1 MPTNELTKNPP
12 KKKPAKKRV
21 SYPKYHT
28 ESPMWDKVDDALKRK
43 IGTIQKNAK
52 LSNLAHQ
59 YAEGLF
65 REFPEATCALDYSN
79 PLELLVATI
88 LSAQCTD
95 ERVNKVTPALFA
107 AYKTAAEYAASPKG
121 EMEDYVKSTGFFNSK
136 AKAIR
141 SACADIAAKF
151 DGEVPEAIEDLLT
164 LRGVARK
171 TANVVRT
178 HCFDY
183 PGLTVDTHFKRLT
196 HRMGLTKSTD
206 PAKIEQEIAALLP
219 PERWTHFSS
228 AIILHGRKTCKARK
242 PDCIACQFAPI
253 CPRTEPSKLQP

>member
-1 MPTNELTKNPP
+1 MAAP
-12 KKKPAKKRV
+12 KKRL
-21 SYPKYHT
+21 SYAKYHT
-28 ESPMWDKVDDALKRK
+28 ESPLWPKVDDALKKK
-43 IGTIQKNAK
+43 IGELPKSAK
-52 LSNLAHQ
+52 QSALALQ
-59 YAEGLF
+59 YAEGLQQ
-65 REFPEATCALDYSN
+65 EFPEATCALDYSN

-107 AYKTAAEYAASPKG
+107 AYKTAADYAASPEG
-121 EMEDYVKSTGFFNSK
+121 ELETYVKSTGFFNSK

-151 DGEVPEAIEDLLT
+151 NGEVPEAIEDLLT

-196 HRMGLTKSTD
+196 HRMGLTTSTD
-206 PAKIEQEIAALLP
+206 PAKIEQEIANLLP

-242 PDCIACQFAPI
+242 PDCIGCRFAAI
-253 CPRTEPSKLQP
+253 CPRNEPE